1 MSTSNLCNE
10 GGAIAVADVEYEKHD
25 GWAEIRFNRPD
36 HHNAMTVSML
46 DGLLRA
52 TEDATGDPVVRVLRL
67 SGAGRSFC
75 VGGDLDAFSTGALH
89 EPVPVATQAGDLRR
103 HMRVV
108 QLLRDSDTVSV
119 AAINGACAGAGLSIA
134 AACDI
139 RIASR
144 RAVFRTAFLDAGLS
158 GDFGGSWLLSKLIG
172 EARARSMY
180 LLNPKL
186 TANEAMEFGL
196 VARVFDEGDFAAG
209 ATSVVT
215 ELASKAPQALAAMKL
230 NLAQVGDDF
239 SSACDREAWRHTST
253 GRTNDA
259 VEAAQAFLQKRA
271 PQFTG
276 N

>member
-1 MSTSNLCNE
+1 M
-10 GGAIAVADVEYEKHD
+10 ADIEYEKHD

-36 HHNAMTVSML
+36 HHNAMTIAML
-46 DGLLRA
+46 DGLLHA
-52 TEDATGDPVVRVLRL
+52 TEDATGDPNVRVLRL

-75 VGGDLDAFSTGALH
+75 VGGDLDAFGAGALH
-89 EPVPVATQAGDLRR
+89 ETVPLATQSGDLRR
-103 HMRVV
+103 QMRVV

-134 AACDI
+134 AACDL
-139 RIASR
+139 RLATR

-172 EARARSMY
+172 EARARTMY

-186 TANEAMEFGL
+186 TAAEAVEFGL
-196 VARVFDEGDFAAG
+196 VARMFDDEDFAAG
-209 ATSVVT
+209 TASVIDDLV
-215 ELASKAPQALAAMKL
+215 SKAPQALAAMKL

-239 SSACDREAWRHTST
+239 GSACDREAWRHTST

-259 VEAAQAFLQKRA
+259 VEAARAFLGKRR
-271 PQFTG
+271 PEFTG
-276 N
+276 M